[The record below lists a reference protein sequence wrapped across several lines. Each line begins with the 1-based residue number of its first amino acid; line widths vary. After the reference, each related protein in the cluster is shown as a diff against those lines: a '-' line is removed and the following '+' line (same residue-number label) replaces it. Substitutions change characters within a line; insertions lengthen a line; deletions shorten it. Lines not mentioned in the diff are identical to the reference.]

1 MADKAIFLIL
11 FLFVIFLIIKIQII
25 NYLAFY
31 QSENAKIEQN
41 TYILAKNDMP
51 KSILG
56 WAYTPGDGRGG
67 VEEANSFSLYITK
80 DVLKKCLD

>member
-1 MADKAIFLIL
+1 MVDKAIFLIL

-31 QSENAKIEQN
+31 QSENAKIEQK

-56 WAYTPGDGRGG
+56 WAYTPGDGGG
-67 VEEANSFSLYITK
+67 WEGEILFFIYHQGRTRE
-80 DVLKKCLD
+80 VLKIN